1 MDCERRLGTQFLRLC
16 LALSLYVMSP
26 AQAATEFS
34 FDLPAQPMIESLQAI
49 VQTSGVPLRYAP
61 EAVDGLTAPA
71 VKASLD
77 LEAAYSAVLAGSGL
91 RPRFAA
97 DGAVVV
103 APDGAATQAL
113 VPVIELPPVDLPGQQ
128 LQRQDPA
135 AVRLD
140 TTVVTGTRTE
150 HRYVDSPVEVQLITA
165 QDIAD
170 SGAGDLAELLEREGG
185 VHVSRVAGR
194 GNTSIEIQGLSSE
207 HVLILVD
214 GRRVI
219 GRIDGAIDL
228 ARLRTANIERVEI
241 VKGPASALY
250 GSDALGG
257 VVNIITRAG
266 GDGGRLTLRGDD
278 DDNREVFGN
287 LGWSAADWTGN
298 LSGGYVDAASFDLD
312 PDTATVDGPDAEGRY
327 FSTHNRWTPGERLRL
342 DARFDYALDDSQRL
356 DGGTAGK
363 LYDVRKRTEELRAAL
378 APRIRFNADSLLS
391 LDAYYTRYYDQYVSE
406 QRGSDDNDVDER
418 TTDQLYTVS
427 AQLDQRLGRHALSLG
442 LEHQYEELEADRLD
456 QTGERDRQAVFVQD
470 ELRLLD
476 SRFTLVPGLRYDRD
490 SQFGDQWSPKL
501 SLRYDLGEDW
511 IVRAG
516 YGRGY
521 RAPDFKQLL
530 LRFEN
535 AAVGY
540 RVDGNPGLRA
550 ERSSGYNLGLSW
562 YAGASSSL
570 SLSVYHNEV
579 DELIE
584 IVQVEAGPPTIY
596 SYRNVSRARLT
607 GADLQTEFRPLSALR
622 LRLGYG
628 WLDAENR
635 DTGAPLSG
643 RAEHRGNAE
652 IRFEQP
658 RYALALRGVWIG
670 AREFAV
676 ELDTS
681 GPPTAAGTAEA
692 YALYDLRGEW
702 SGWSWLDLA
711 LGIDN
716 LFDEG
721 DPQYLPI
728 QPRSVYL
735 ELRKTF

>member
-1 MDCERRLGTQFLRLC
+1 MPASTRVILNAHLGTASNLSTSVRRRVAKPSRVQSASFGRCFFL
-16 LALSLYVMSP
+16 
-26 AQAATEFS
+26 AACS
-34 FDLPAQPMIESLQAI
+34 VSCH
-49 VQTSGVPLRYAP
+49 V
-61 EAVDGLTAPA
+61 
-71 VKASLD
+71 
-77 LEAAYSAVLAGSGL
+77 AG
-91 RPRFAA
+91 RFAA
-97 DGAVVV
+97 FSWAV
-103 APDGAATQAL
+103 
-113 VPVIELPPVDLPGQQ
+113 
-128 LQRQDPA
+128 
-135 AVRLD
+135 
-140 TTVVTGTRTE
+140 
-150 HRYVDSPVEVQLITA
+150 
-165 QDIAD
+165 
-170 SGAGDLAELLEREGG
+170 
-185 VHVSRVAGR
+185 
-194 GNTSIEIQGLSSE
+194 
-207 HVLILVD
+207 
-214 GRRVI
+214 
-219 GRIDGAIDL
+219 
-228 ARLRTANIERVEI
+228 
-241 VKGPASALY
+241 
-250 GSDALGG
+250 
-257 VVNIITRAG
+257 
-266 GDGGRLTLRGDD
+266 TLRGDD
-278 DDNREVFGN
+278 NDNREAFGN
-287 LGWSAADWTGN
+287 LGWSAGDWAGN

-378 APRIRFNADSLLS
+378 APRIRFNADSTLS

-418 TTDQLYTVS
+418 TTDQLYTVA

-470 ELRLLD
+470 ELSLFGSRL
-476 SRFTLVPGLRYDRD
+476 TLVPGLRYDRD

-501 SLRYDLGEDW
+501 SLRYDLAETW
-511 IVRAG
+511 IMRAG

-540 RVDGNPGLRA
+540 RVDGNPALQP

-562 YAGASSSL
+562 YATASSSL

-584 IVQVEAGPPTIY
+584 IIQVDAGPPTIY

-643 RAEHRGNAE
+643 RARHRGNAE

-670 AREFAV
+670 EREFAV
-676 ELDTS
+676 DLDTS

-692 YALYDLRGEW
+692 YALYDLRAEW

-711 LGIDN
+711 LGVDN